1 MQAKRID
8 FTRSIF
14 LVSGSNLAFESK
26 EMVWKYVTKKW
37 GTPQS
42 DLRSFSC
49 AAGGFESGAEV
60 QTLNMNGQEV
70 KILCRR
76 VVTDE
81 NLDAAIAQG
90 W

>member
-1 MQAKRID
+1 MEVKHEN
-8 FTRSIF
+8 FTRCIY

-26 EMVWKYVTKKW
+26 DMVWKYIKKKW
-37 GTPQS
+37 GVRDQQIE
-42 DLRSFSC
+42 SF
-49 AAGGFESGAEV
+49 AMQAGEFESGADV
-60 QTLNMNGQEV
+60 QTLNINGREV
-70 KILCRR
+70 KIVCRR